1 MGSPIISR
9 SQSGAMEKPREALT
23 LPRGSRKAFWRIPE
37 RGAECARLKG
47 GLAKDQERRK
57 CLAHT
62 RNQSGRLVL
71 LRGRLGSCAG
81 PALTPLSL
89 GASLLPSPGISL
101 LSDRGLEPDGLPASW
116 LSRAPRSLWRGL
128 ARGGGEAPAHRIL
141 FAAKS
146 LPLPPFHQF
155 PQVMPETPG
164 LAAESSSNY
173 SHLENSV
180 LRLLIT
186 KPCSPNYMSKE
197 ASQEPPSWGQPTSCS
212 PRPTR
217 SGGAGWQLLPGL
229 HSSLRA
235 RPCRKRCFRGLPWNG
250 HEVKGGRGSAPKSG
264 ACDPGRAR
272 GRRPP
277 HTQRVCWPDHRTS
290 QSLSRG
296 RRLVNV

>member
-1 MGSPIISR
+1 MGSPIISWG
-9 SQSGAMEKPREALT
+9 QSGAMEKPKEALT
-23 LPRGSRKAFWRIPE
+23 LPRGSRKASWRIPE
-37 RGAECARLKG
+37 RGAECTRLKG
-47 GLAKDQERRK
+47 GLAKDRDRRK

-71 LRGRLGSCAG
+71 VRGRLGSCAG
-81 PALTPLSL
+81 PVLTPLFL
-89 GASLLPSPGISL
+89 GTSPLPSPGISL

-128 ARGGGEAPAHRIL
+128 ARGGGEARAHRIP
-141 FAAKS
+141 FAS
-146 LPLPPFHQF
+146 QVFTSPPASTQF

-197 ASQEPPSWGQPTSCS
+197 ASQEPPSWGQPTSCR

-217 SGGAGWQLLPGL
+217 SGGAGWQLLPD
-229 HSSLRA
+229 
-235 RPCRKRCFRGLPWNG
+235 LP
-250 HEVKGGRGSAPKSG
+250 P
-264 ACDPGRAR
+264 
-272 GRRPP
+272 
-277 HTQRVCWPDHRTS
+277 
-290 QSLSRG
+290 
-296 RRLVNV
+296 